1 MSNIRKAAISSLL
14 LMAIMTLAGCS
25 NDPMHSPVAAG
36 DQVELTQS
44 LLEFKDSLSGQDY
57 SELVESVAI
66 IRTYDIKSLSV
77 EEYYASL
84 DGKTPA
90 EIITMAQKVQVNTQT
105 NQQ

>member
-1 MSNIRKAAISSLL
+1 MKMNFKAAINSLL
-14 LMAIMTLAGCS
+14 LMATITLAGCS
-25 NDPMHSPVAAG
+25 DPMHSPIAAD

-44 LLEFKDSLSGQDY
+44 LLAFKDSLSGQEY

-66 IRTYDIKSLSV
+66 IRTYDITSLSV

-90 EIITMAQKVQVNTQT
+90 EIIAMAQKIQANTQT
-105 NQQ
+105 DQQE